1 MKKSLISLSAL
12 IVLLLSGCATTGTEI
27 TDINNRVSTPTY
39 SITVPPKCGWK
50 IQKNTVD
57 PNVSYMEKA
66 MGSNNYIM
74 RFSINRVIQ
83 DYMKSWT
90 AKQVADNYRN
100 GEQANMIV
108 RGVMT
113 GMYTLKDVKMGRKK
127 VGNKLFYTMDYT
139 TITNKVEQK
148 ASLYLYFP
156 KKRNIGTFFV
166 SLYSEGSLGNK
177 PLSRSFKNEFLETL
191 NSLEMK

>member
-1 MKKSLISLSAL
+1 MKKSLMSIS
-12 IVLLLSGCATTGTEI
+12 VLLVLVLSGCATTDTEV
-27 TDINNRVSTPTY
+27 TDINNRISTPAY
-39 SITVPPKCGWK
+39 SITVPAMRGWK
-50 IQKNTVD
+50 IQKNTDD
-57 PNVSYMEKA
+57 PNVASVEKT

-74 RFSINRVIQ
+74 RFSINWVKQ

-100 GEQANMIV
+100 GERANMVV

-113 GMYTLKDVKMGRKK
+113 GMYTLKDVKMGKEK

-139 TITNKVEQK
+139 TVTNKVEQR
-148 ASLYLYFP
+148 ASLCLYFP

-166 SLYSEGSLGNK
+166 SLYSEASLSTK
-177 PLSRSFKNEFLETL
+177 ALSRSFKSEFLETL
-191 NSLEMK
+191 KSLEMK